1 MRKASLE
8 IASESRGVSLAELRK
23 LEPLLGSLFNIPEL
37 TACLDSSLDRATAR
51 EESFGSSY
59 SDSFSY
65 SFDRDLVWSL
75 KGKIERLDG
84 FS

>member
-8 IASESRGVSLAELRK
+8 IASDASGVSLAELRK

-37 TACLDSSLDRATAR
+37 AACLNSSLDKATAS

-59 SDSFSY
+59 SDSFSF

-75 KGKIERLDG
+75 KGKIERFDG